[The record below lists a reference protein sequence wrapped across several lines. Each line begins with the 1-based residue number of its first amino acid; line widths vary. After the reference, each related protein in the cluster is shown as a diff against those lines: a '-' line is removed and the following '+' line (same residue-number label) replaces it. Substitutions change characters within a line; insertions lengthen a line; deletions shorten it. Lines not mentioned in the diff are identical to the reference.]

1 MINSKKIG
9 RQIRDLRN
17 ARGWR
22 QNELAEKVGLAR
34 STMSNIESG
43 KRSLTLNT
51 LKTFCEVFNVD
62 ISYFGIETNNY
73 DETLDLTSRIAAIF
87 NADDLP
93 DAKKDELYRNIMQIY
108 LDSKNRA

>member
-1 MINSKKIG
+1 MIDTRHIG
-9 RQIRDLRN
+9 RQIRALRI

-43 KRSLTLNT
+43 KRSLTLKT

-62 ISYFGIETNNY
+62 ISYFGIETSNF
-73 DETLDLTSRIAAIF
+73 DEALDLTSRIAAIF
-87 NADDLP
+87 NSDDLP
-93 DAKKDELYRNIMQIY
+93 DDKKDELYRDIMQLY
-108 LDSKNRA
+108 LDSKKH

>member
-1 MINSKKIG
+1 MINSKNIG
-9 RQIRDLRN
+9 RQIRDLRL

-43 KRSLTLNT
+43 KRSLTLKT

-62 ISYFGIETNNY
+62 ISYFGIETDNF
-73 DETLDLTSRIAAIF
+73 DEMLDLTSRIAAIF

-93 DAKKDELYRNIMQIY
+93 DEKKDELYRDIMQLY
-108 LDSKNRA
+108 LDSKK

>member
-1 MINSKKIG
+1 MINNKTIG
-9 RQIRDLRN
+9 RQIRDLRIS
-17 ARGWR
+17 RGWR

-43 KRSLTLNT
+43 KRSLTLKT
-51 LKTFCEVFNVD
+51 LKSFCEVFNVD
-62 ISYFGIETNNY
+62 ISYFGIETANF

-93 DAKKDELYRNIMQIY
+93 DEKKDELYRNIMQLY
-108 LDSKNRA
+108 LDSKNKH

>member
-1 MINSKKIG
+1 MINSKNIG
-9 RQIRDLRN
+9 RQIRDLRL

-62 ISYFGIETNNY
+62 ISYFGIETNNF
-73 DETLDLTSRIAAIF
+73 DETRDLTSRISAIF

-108 LDSKNRA
+108 LDSKNRV